1 MSKDK
6 NNQKNDNND
15 CYTLLG
21 VVKIMKI
28 VVKTEGEQKWLKRK
42 DFLKLQQAIKHLMI
56 EYDIEAEMHG
66 FLVKNEE

>member
-1 MSKDK
+1 
-6 NNQKNDNND
+6 
-15 CYTLLG
+15 
-21 VVKIMKI
+21 MKI

>member
-42 DFLKLQQAIKHLMI
+42 IPRFPQIYQCHQEHHIQCTT
-56 EYDIEAEMHG
+56 
-66 FLVKNEE
+66 